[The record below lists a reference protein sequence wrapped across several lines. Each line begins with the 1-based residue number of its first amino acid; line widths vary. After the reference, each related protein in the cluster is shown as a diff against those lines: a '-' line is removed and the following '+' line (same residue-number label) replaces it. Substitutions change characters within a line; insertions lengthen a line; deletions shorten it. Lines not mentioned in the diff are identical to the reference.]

1 VAVLGLVM
9 DQGLLCD
16 RKMCLQQL
24 YVNST
29 YLLMASILLFPIRR
43 LCYAGA
49 MTSSSHSTFTANG
62 PVSETETD
70 SPSGETGL
78 AAVGQAMTRMRLLI
92 GRRFIGRIALKRI
105 GTGLELS
112 DIDAIGVIKRIGHE
126 QEVTVGTIAE
136 QLRIDPS
143 RGSRIVAD
151 LVKQGLLERAASQ
164 EDGRRSLVR
173 VTKAGKKVLDDIEA
187 IKRETISD
195 ATAGWSAEDVEVF
208 GRLYMRFTE
217 GLEAQFKRFEQ
228 DES

>member
-1 VAVLGLVM
+1 
-9 DQGLLCD
+9 
-16 RKMCLQQL
+16 MCPSHL

-29 YLLMASILLFPIRR
+29 YLLKAFILLSAPFNF
-43 LCYAGA
+43 CYAEA
-49 MTSSSHSTFTANG
+49 IMSASHTKLSNVE
-62 PVSETETD
+62 PETVDGLPEGGD
-70 SPSGETGL
+70 ASL
-78 AAVGQAMTRMRLLI
+78 AAIGHAMTRMRLLI
-92 GRRFIGRIALKRI
+92 GRRFIGRMALQRI

-112 DIDAIGVIKRIGHE
+112 DIDAIGVIKRIGSQ

-173 VTKAGKKVLDDIEA
+173 VTAAGRKVLDDIEA
-187 IKRETISD
+187 IKRETITE
-195 ATAGWSAEDVEVF
+195 ATAGWSDADVETF
-208 GRLYMRFTE
+208 GRLYARFTE

-228 DES
+228 DEG

>member
-1 VAVLGLVM
+1 
-9 DQGLLCD
+9 
-16 RKMCLQQL
+16 MCPSHL

-29 YLLMASILLFPIRR
+29 YLLTASILLFGIRL
-43 LCYAGA
+43 LCYGSG
-49 MTSSSHSTFTANG
+49 MTSASHSPFPATDHGT
-62 PVSETETD
+62 ETETVAGD
-70 SPSGETGL
+70 PSM
-78 AAVGQAMTRMRLLI
+78 AAIGQAMTRMRLLI
-92 GRRFIGRIALKRI
+92 GRRFIGRMALKRI

-112 DIDAIGVIKRIGHE
+112 DIDAIGVIKRIGSQ

-173 VTKAGKKVLDDIEA
+173 VTEAGRRVLDDIEA
-187 IKRETISD
+187 IKRETIAE
-195 ATAGWSAEDVEVF
+195 ATAGWSDEDVEAF

-217 GLEAQFKRFEQ
+217 GLEAKFARFEQ
-228 DES
+228 DEGR